1 MLTRR
6 RFVSSVGLGAAGA
19 MTASWISAR
28 GREDAVWS
36 MLEQPL
42 AAQAPG
48 ASAPI
53 ILSSNENP
61 LGPGKTVLD
70 AIQAAFGPNNAAPGR
85 YSSAAG
91 NLIDSLAKHHGV
103 QTANIA
109 LGCGSTQILRT
120 CTHVYTARN
129 KALVGTIP
137 TYEECAGYADMMGH
151 PVRAISLDRNFN
163 VDLDRLADASR
174 GSGLIFFC
182 NPNNPVGTYVGA
194 RATRD
199 FLSRVNRIS
208 PETVILVD
216 EAYFDYVTHPDH
228 ATHIPQAIEDPRII
242 VARTFSKAY
251 GLAGLRIG
259 YAVGHVD
266 AIRKMNEWEST
277 GGTSSLNVLAMHA
290 ATAAVNQDASF
301 IKNERDRNT
310 AARDFTIKWFADRG
324 MKSTE
329 THTNFGFVNIGRP
342 IAAFREACAAKGVR
356 VARNFPPFENSHCR
370 ISFSTMEDMQKAVQV
385 FGEVLGKAA
394 AESAA

>member
-48 ASAPI
+48 ATAPI

-70 AIQAAFGPNNAAPGR
+70 AIQAAFGPSNAAPGR
-85 YSSAAG
+85 YSNAAG

-103 QTANIA
+103 QPANIA

-120 CTHVYTARN
+120 CTHVYTART

-266 AIRKMNEWEST
+266 AIRKMNDWEST

>member
-1 MLTRR
+1 
-6 RFVSSVGLGAAGA
+6 
-19 MTASWISAR
+19 
-28 GREDAVWS
+28 
-36 MLEQPL
+36 
-42 AAQAPG
+42 
-48 ASAPI
+48 
-53 ILSSNENP
+53 
-61 LGPGKTVLD
+61 
-70 AIQAAFGPNNAAPGR
+70 
-85 YSSAAG
+85 
-91 NLIDSLAKHHGV
+91 
-103 QTANIA
+103 
-109 LGCGSTQILRT
+109 
-120 CTHVYTARN
+120 
-129 KALVGTIP
+129 VGTIP

-208 PETVILVD
+208 PETAILVD

-242 VARTFSKAY
+242 VARTFSKAF

-259 YAVGHVD
+259 YAVGHPD

-290 ATAAVNQDASF
+290 ATAAINQDPSF
-301 IKNERDRNT
+301 IVNERARNT

-329 THTNFGFVNIGRP
+329 THTNFGFVNIGSS
-342 IAAFREACAAKGVR
+342 IAKFREACAAKGVR

-385 FGEVLGKAA
+385 FGEVLGKAEA
-394 AESAA
+394 TSAA